1 MKEEAPP
8 EPRDKS
14 GSGFTSAAGQTQS
27 NPGSLTSNTIDEVLS
42 EQ

>member
-8 EPRDKS
+8 EPRDRS
-14 GSGFTSAAGQTQS
+14 GSGASAALS
-27 NPGSLTSNTIDEVLS
+27 NSGSLTSNTIDEVLS